1 MARRIFLHLYLM
13 RVPILV
19 LLALGWLLPNALK
32 SPMLHGLADL
42 EPNQVGGVAF
52 AAFLLLSAAVT
63 CCFLVLLYGS
73 QRADGQRKP
82 LQPAAEFAEMPHRLP
97 LSGWTVALIY
107 LGGGLLFVRF
117 LYDVEQT
124 MIHAHLDPAG
134 LGAQFWVQAALG
146 VVFASLSILAVFVF
160 DLLVS
165 DPRSAPQI
173 EVFALPIAYL
183 FRNAGWLSS
192 RLQSL
197 SDQRPLEAVHLGFL
211 VSRGNKLNLLWV
223 RLLGPGYG
231 RFNEQGEPVE
241 IYPGHRFAGFLAA
254 VCFGFYLIVGRGVY
268 HRLASDAVFPPPQ
281 PYGAVLLQVI
291 LLMLLACWVLSAFCF
306 FFDRFRIP
314 VLIPLAIILLAS
326 SRLGPSDHAFH
337 TVDRPA
343 QSALPTPAALL
354 EAKGDRVIV
363 VAAAGGGIQSAAWT
377 SEVLCGLRKEMGE
390 SFEDNVLAISG
401 VSGGS
406 VGTMFYLR
414 CIESPSG
421 DMQGAKAA
429 KSSSLEAV
437 AWGLAHPDLRR
448 AILPID
454 AFSWP
459 GADRGWALERAL
471 RKNAQFSPMDRP
483 LASTVLQK
491 KWPAVLL
498 NSTEV
503 RTGDPLV
510 FTNSDFPEPSKAS
523 DPNHALHGFHIVYK
537 QRDAFLESAVRM
549 SAAFPYVSPAA
560 RPDTPWNAEHLVDGG
575 YFDNSGLFT
584 LTSWL
589 KAALPELPPPGQAT
603 ALSLS
608 PKKIL
613 VLTINAFPDSAWTK
627 PDDTPHRWPY
637 QLIAPAI
644 AVLKVRSEGQ
654 QVRDF
659 ADTSNLLQILSLR
672 GYDAAA
678 LTARYVPSN
687 QATGS
692 KTAVDCPQDP
702 PLTWHLTEVEKAC
715 VDQEWNELKPD
726 LIAQINKFF
735 ATAAA
740 PALPTREPAHVET
753 TPIKK
758 GLFLQKIAR

>member
-13 RVPILV
+13 RVPLLMLLV
-19 LLALGWLLPNALK
+19 LGWLFPAALQT
-32 SPMLHGLADL
+32 PMLHGLADL
-42 EPNQVGGVAF
+42 EFNQVAFVAF
-52 AAFLLLSAAVT
+52 AAFLLLSGAVT

-73 QRADGQRKP
+73 ERADGLR
-82 LQPAAEFAEMPHRLP
+82 QPTPEIALAAGMPVRLP
-97 LSGWTVALIY
+97 LSNWVVAVLY
-107 LGGGLLFVRF
+107 LGGGFLFFRF
-117 LYDVEQT
+117 LLRVQQT
-124 MIHAHLDPAG
+124 MTAAHLYPEGMALRFWIQAG
-134 LGAQFWVQAALG
+134 LGILLG
-146 VVFASLSILAVFVF
+146 TLFIVVIFVL
-160 DLLVS
+160 DLFVS
-165 DPRSAPQI
+165 DPRSSPQI

-183 FRNAGWLSS
+183 FRKAGWLS
-192 RLQSL
+192 RDLRYL
-197 SDQRPLEAVHLGFL
+197 SDARPLRAVHLEKSLSSSNSLSLF
-211 VSRGNKLNLLWV
+211 WV
-223 RLLGPGYG
+223 RVMGPGYG
-231 RFNEQGEPVE
+231 RFNDQGEPVE

-254 VCFGFYLIVGRGVY
+254 ACFGFYLIAGRGVY
-268 HRLASDAVFPPPQ
+268 HRLASDAVFARQ
-281 PYGAVLLQVI
+281 APYGAVLLQVI

-337 TVDRPA
+337 TVDLPA

-414 CIESPSG
+414 CIESASG

-471 RKNAQFSPMDRP
+471 RKNAQFSPTDRP
-483 LASTVLQK
+483 LASTALQK

-510 FTNSDFPEPSKAS
+510 FTNSDFPEPSRSS

-537 QRDAFLESAVRM
+537 RDALLESAVRM

-589 KAALPELPPPGQAT
+589 KAALPELPPSGQTT

-608 PKKIL
+608 RKKVL

-659 ADTSNLLQILSLR
+659 ADSSNLLQILSLR

-678 LTARYVPSN
+678 ITARYVPSE
-687 QATGS
+687 QPPPGS
-692 KTAVDCPQDP
+692 GMVKCPQDP

-715 VDQEWNELKPD
+715 VDQEWEALKPD
-726 LIAQINKFF
+726 LIAEINKFF
-735 ATAAA
+735 SAAAAAA
-740 PALPTREPAHVET
+740 PLTKQPAHVET